1 MAFARRGGLGRA
13 VLGALAIGVLAAVVL
28 AGWIGFSW
36 YGPGPRTADGSERIV
51 VFRPGSSVGEM
62 AEALQTAGVVRSSG
76 QFRLASKLT
85 GADRK
90 LRAGEYAFP
99 SRASLAQV
107 MDVIR
112 SGKVVRHFVT
122 LPEGWSSR
130 QAVDILNKE
139 EVLTGAIAT
148 IPAEGTLA
156 PDTYELVR
164 GDTRQSVI
172 DRMQTAQAKILAEEW
187 AKRAQNLPV
196 KTPQEALI
204 LASVVEKETGLARER
219 PKVAAVFVN
228 RMRQGMRLESDP
240 TIIYGIT
247 QGMPLGRGLRRS
259 EIDRPTAW
267 NTYQIDGLPKTP
279 IANPGRDAIRAV
291 LNPPQSEFLFFV
303 ADGTGGH
310 AFARTYEEHLRNV
323 ANWRRIEAER
333 AVAAASS
340 NPTPA
345 AAQGAPA
352 AGVR

>member
-1 MAFARRGGLGRA
+1 MAFARRGGLRRA
-13 VLGALAIGVLAAVVL
+13 IAGALAIGVLAAVVL
-28 AGWIGFSW
+28 TGWIGFSW
-36 YGPGPRTADGSERIV
+36 YGPGPSTADGSERIV

-62 AEALQTAGVVRSSG
+62 GEALQAAGVVRSSG

-85 GADRK
+85 GADRR

-112 SGKVVRHFVT
+112 SGEVVRHFVT

-139 EVLTGAIAT
+139 AVLTGTVAV
-148 IPAEGTLA
+148 PAEGALA
-156 PDTYELVR
+156 PDTYEVLR

-172 DRMQTAQAKILAEEW
+172 DRMQAAQAKILAEEW
-187 AKRAQNLPV
+187 SRRAQDLPV

-204 LASVVEKETGLARER
+204 LASVVEKETALARER
-219 PKVAAVFVN
+219 PQVAAVFVN
-228 RMRQGMRLESDP
+228 RLRRGMRLESDP

-247 QGMPLGRGLRRS
+247 RGMPLGRGLRRS
-259 EIDRPTAW
+259 EIDRPTPW
-267 NTYQIDGLPKTP
+267 NTYQIDGLPRTP

-291 LNPPQSEFLFFV
+291 LNPPQSEYLFFV

-310 AFARTYEEHLRNV
+310 VFARTYEEHLRNV
-323 ANWRRIEAER
+323 ANWRRIEAAR
-333 AVAAASS
+333 AVASASS
-340 NPTPA
+340 NPAPASTGGASA
-345 AAQGAPA
+345 AAGA
-352 AGVR
+352 R